1 LESWYWPSRQYDEKG
16 VGNDRNGLMQLEKHD
31 EELRAQDRE
40 LWREIGALQAAR
52 TFHATQ
58 IAAIEEE
65 LHTLERRVTA
75 KIEESEERMSAKV
88 DDVVETVRFEIR
100 TMVALSGVFIA
111 LAQLVLFWLR

>member
-1 LESWYWPSRQYDEKG
+1 LKSWCWPARQYDENN
-16 VGNDRNGLMQLEKHD
+16 VGNQRYGLMQLEKHH

-52 TFHATQ
+52 NFHATQ

-65 LHTLERRVTA
+65 LHTLEPRVTA

-88 DDVVETVRFEIR
+88 EDVVETIRFEIR
-100 TMVALSGVFIA
+100 TMVALSGVLIA
-111 LAQLVLFWLR
+111 LAQLVFFWLR